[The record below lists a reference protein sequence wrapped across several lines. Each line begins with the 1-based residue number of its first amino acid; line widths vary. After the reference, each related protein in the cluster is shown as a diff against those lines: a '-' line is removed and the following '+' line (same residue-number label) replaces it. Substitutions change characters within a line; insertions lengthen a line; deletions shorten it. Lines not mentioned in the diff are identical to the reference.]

1 MAKRQVF
8 GEEAKSLKQTHRKM
22 AKVIIS
28 TKNERGKYAFK
39 ETIIDQEDVS
49 DYIQK
54 NKS

>member
-39 ETIIDQEDVS
+39 ETIIDQDDVS

>member
-1 MAKRQVF
+1 MAKRQIF

-39 ETIIDQEDVS
+39 ETIIDQENVS

>member
-1 MAKRQVF
+1 MAKKQVF
-8 GEEAKSLKQTHRKM
+8 GEEAKSLKSRHRKM

-49 DYIQK
+49 EYIK
-54 NKS
+54 NNKS

>member
-8 GEEAKSLKQTHRKM
+8 GEEAKSLKQAHRKM

-39 ETIIDQEDVS
+39 ETIIDQDSVS

>member
-1 MAKRQVF
+1 MAKKQVF
-8 GEEAKSLKQTHRKM
+8 GEEAKSMKGAHRRM

-39 ETIIDQEDVS
+39 ETMVDQDSVQ
-49 DYIQK
+49 DFLQK

>member
-39 ETIIDQEDVS
+39 ETIIDQDDVT
-49 DYIQK
+49 DYIQR